1 MHTWRFM
8 DTGPGNAARNME
20 IDRRLLDEAASGR
33 ALPTLRFY
41 TWDPP
46 AVSIGRFQRVD
57 TSVDI
62 DACRRHGIDI
72 VRRIT
77 GGRAVLH
84 LRELTYSIA
93 SPADILLFPP
103 DILGTYR
110 VIAEGLLKGLSN
122 LGIAAEMLSRS
133 CRNAALVKRSA
144 KDPACFSSPSW
155 YEIVVNGRKII
166 GSAQKRVRGGF
177 LQHGSILISYEH
189 ALEASVIRGGG
200 SADRVACIEGEL
212 GRDVRI
218 EEVKTAFRLGF
229 AEALNISFDVIA

>member
-20 IDRRLLDEAASGR
+20 IDRHLLEEATSG
-33 ALPTLRFY
+33 APPTLRFY
-41 TWDPP
+41 TWEPP
-46 AVSIGRFQRVD
+46 AVSIGRFQRIE
-57 TSVDI
+57 TSVDM

-72 VRRIT
+72 VQRIT

-84 LRELTYSIA
+84 LRELTYTIA
-93 SPADILLFPP
+93 SPADVPLFPS

-122 LGIAAEMLSRS
+122 LGIAAEILSRS
-133 CRNAALVKRSA
+133 CKNVALVKRRS

-166 GSAQKRVRGGF
+166 GSAQRRVRGAF
-177 LQHGSILISYEH
+177 LQHGSILISYDH
-189 ALEASVIRGGG
+189 ALEASVIPGGG
-200 SADRVACIEGEL
+200 SADGVACIEGEL
-212 GRDVRI
+212 GRDVLL
-218 EEVKTAFRLGF
+218 EEVKAAFRLGF
-229 AEALNISFDVIA
+229 AEALNASFDVIA